1 MKKSRKWK
9 EINKMKKEKLKKAII
24 GVFTAVI
31 MLASAFMPAGI
42 PLIGGGAAHA
52 ANGGVFAEPVGDMSG
67 IQGDAAVIVAYDI
80 TNNRGET
87 VVVENMQL
95 SIYGSGVNVK
105 ENGGSLIIPSGESQT
120 VTFEVEID
128 KRANVGSRNCMFS
141 ANLKNQEGNPLPM
154 QNVLEKYSTFNVYEK
169 LATDKKDTKKVS
181 AVEIYHSITPKDGF
195 TEGNDNVL
203 RLELFNYG
211 NSTLKNAVVSVT
223 LPEGLSIYNGSNQA
237 QLGYLSVGKSATA
250 EFPITVTEDAES
262 KNYPIDVEV
271 KGKNYM
277 NEEAILKKTFYIPV
291 EGSGTSSGK
300 YLNIASVSVPDEVA
314 EGENFTMNFI
324 IQNTGS
330 TSMKNVKVTVEP
342 AEGIVNKS
350 RNVFIDNFKAGESK
364 NYSVKLYAFEGAD
377 EKSYP
382 IKITA
387 APVGSSDKE
396 SEGAMQYTSVTVSG
410 SGNGVK
416 KPQLMVES
424 YNYGGNAVQAGSVFF
439 LNLSVLN
446 TSEKSIKNIKV
457 SLSNEEG
464 VFVPASGSNSFFIEK
479 LKGRENYSKTIKLN
493 VKPKAE
499 EATSA
504 IKVDFTYEDGKGEA
518 FEASDVIS
526 IPVTQMTRLVVDDL
540 VPPTEIYAGQ
550 QSSCELQFYNMGK
563 SVLNNLRVN
572 CEGDFDVAQSN
583 SYFVGNMESG
593 KSDSYTFN
601 FIPREAG
608 TMSGVITF
616 TFEDSEGELQFM
628 EVPFEFE
635 VMEEEIFDEDDM
647 DFDEEK
653 KPIPWALIT
662 AGIVCLAGIT
672 GLVVYK
678 RRKKKLH
685 NSLLIDES
693 FDMDIKD
700 ESAEDSQNDA
710 RG

>member
-1 MKKSRKWK
+1 M
-9 EINKMKKEKLKKAII
+9 IKMKEEKLKKALI

-31 MLASAFMPAGI
+31 MLASVFIPEGI
-42 PLIGGGAAHA
+42 PVIGVSAAHA
-52 ANGGVFAEPVGDMSG
+52 ATGYVSVESVGDMSG
-67 IQGDAAVIVAYDI
+67 IQGDKWVIVAYSI
-80 TNNRGET
+80 LNGRSEN
-87 VVVENMQL
+87 VVVDNMTL
-95 SIYGSGVNVK
+95 SIDGGDIDIEANNGS
-105 ENGGSLIIPSGESQT
+105 ITIPAGESQT
-120 VTFEVEID
+120 VTFKVSIG
-128 KRANVGSRNCMFS
+128 KRASEGSRSCNFS
-141 ANLKNQEGNPLPM
+141 GNLKTTGGAELTNQRTVGDTN
-154 QNVLEKYSTFNVYEK
+154 TFRVYEK
-169 LATDKKDTKKVS
+169 TATDSREMKAVP
-181 AVEIYHSITPKDGF
+181 AVEITHSISPSAGF

-203 RLELFNYG
+203 KLELFNYG
-211 NSTLKNAVVSVT
+211 NSTLKNSVVAVT
-223 LPEGLSIYNGSNQA
+223 LPDGLSIYNGSNQV
-237 QLGYLSVGKSATA
+237 QLGYFSVGKRVNV
-250 EFPITVTEDAES
+250 EFPVTVKADIES
-262 KNYPIDVEV
+262 RNYPIEVEV
-271 KGKNYM
+271 RGVSYSS
-277 NEEAILKKTFYIPV
+277 EDSFIKKTFYIPV

-300 YLNIASVSVPDEVA
+300 YLNIANVSVPDEVA
-314 EGENFTMNFI
+314 EGENFNMNFR

-330 TSMKNVKVTVEP
+330 ASMKNVKVTVEP

-396 SEGAMQYTSVTVSG
+396 NEGAMQYASVTVSG

-464 VFVPASGSNSFFIEK
+464 VFVPASGSNSFFIDK
-479 LKGRENYSKTIKLN
+479 LKGRESYSKTIKLN

-504 IKVDFTYEDGKGEA
+504 VKVDFTYEDGKGEA

-540 VPPTEIYAGQ
+540 VPPAEIYAGQ

-672 GLVVYK
+672 GLVIYK

-700 ESAEDSQNDA
+700 EPSEDSQNED
-710 RG
+710 RN